1 MPAEPGRE
9 IAVVKRHELGWS
21 PRCLSPPRVDAALTE
36 LHPVVRSA
44 EVVRYSLAKFE
55 YWISPGGQV
64 REVLRLSSLLAA
76 LLGIPVLMVM
86 PFVTL
91 ILTQVLIGLDLI
103 VKILINL
110 ACIAAA
116 IVVGGAMLKAAVRSH
131 AQGRPN
137 NQRQRR

>member
-9 IAVVKRHELGWS
+9 IVVAKRHELGWS
-21 PRCLSPPRVDAALTE
+21 PRCLSPPTVDPALTE

-44 EVVRYSLAKFE
+44 EVLRYSLAKFE
-55 YWISPGGQV
+55 YWISPGGHV

-91 ILTQVLIGLDLI
+91 LLTQVLIGLDLL
-103 VKILINL
+103 VKIVINL
-110 ACIAAA
+110 AYIVAALV
-116 IVVGGAMLKAAVRSH
+116 IGSAMLKAAARSQ
-131 AQGRPN
+131 AQGRSN
-137 NQRQRR
+137 NRRPR